1 MERIDQVV
9 GTFEKTDESPSPDLP
24 HVSRAV
30 VSRLPR
36 YHRYLRMLIEDGR
49 LRISSFE
56 LSKLMGVTASQIRQ
70 DFNCFGGF
78 GQQGY
83 GYNVKYLYGKI
94 GELLGVNEDY
104 HAVIIGAGNLGRALA
119 GTHMFERRG
128 ITRLCMFDVSPEVV
142 GKQIYGLPVYHI
154 DELEAFCRENR
165 VDFAVLTTPREV
177 AHAVA
182 QRLSALH
189 VKGILNFANLDLKMP
204 NEDVFIENVHLSDP
218 LMKFCYD
225 LKHSR
230 GEEKADRKE

>member
-1 MERIDQVV
+1 M
-9 GTFEKTDESPSPDLP
+9 
-24 HVSRAV
+24 
-30 VSRLPR
+30 
-36 YHRYLRMLIEDGR
+36 
-49 LRISSFE
+49 
-56 LSKLMGVTASQIRQ
+56 
-70 DFNCFGGF
+70 
-78 GQQGY
+78 
-83 GYNVKYLYGKI
+83 KYLYGKI

-128 ITRLCMFDVSPEVV
+128 ITRLCMFAVSPEVV

-189 VKGILNFANLDLKMP
+189 VKGILNFANIDLKMP

-230 GEEKADRKE
+230 GEKKADRKE